1 MDVYL
6 IIGNN
11 VTFSDYDFNNKIVV
25 GVDKGAYLAYQNNI
39 KLDYAIGDFDSI
51 SAEELNE
58 LESYTNVIKLNPIKD
73 VTDTEYVLEMFKSY
87 DRLILLGGVFG
98 KRIDHFYAN
107 LKLFYK
113 YPNLVILDDN
123 THIMLCDM
131 KQNFIKDEYTYYSF
145 FALED
150 VYDLNLVGFKYPLN
164 NYFLSHTSSL
174 GVSNEI
180 INHESSLSFSKGK
193 LLLIKTKNERD

>member
-1 MDVYL
+1 MDCYL

-11 VTFSDYDFNNKIVV
+11 IDLNAYNFTNKLVV
-25 GVDKGAYLAYQNNI
+25 GIDRGAYLAMKNNI

-58 LESYTNVIKLNPIKD
+58 LFSYTKVIKLDPIKD
-73 VTDTEYVLEMFKSY
+73 LTDTEYALEMFKKCENLY
-87 DRLILLGGVFG
+87 LLGGIFG

-113 YPNLVILDDN
+113 YPNLILVDDN
-123 THIMLCDM
+123 THISLCDM
-131 KQNFIKDEYTYYSF
+131 MQGFVKDEYTYYSF

-150 VYDLNLVGFKYPLN
+150 VYDLNLEGFKYPLN
-164 NYFLSHTSSL
+164 NYFLSYQSSL
-174 GVSNEI
+174 GVSNEVVTDTA
-180 INHESSLSFSKGK
+180 NLSFSKGK
-193 LLLIKTKNERD
+193 LLLIKTKNERN

>member
-1 MDVYL
+1 MDVCF

-11 VTFSDYDFNNKIVV
+11 IDLERYDFSNKIVI
-25 GVDKGAYLAYQNNI
+25 GIDKGAYVAYQKNI

-51 SAEELNE
+51 SAEELE
-58 LESYTNVIKLNPIKD
+58 SLEKYTTIIKLNPIKD
-73 VTDTEYVLEMFKSY
+73 VTDTEYALDMFKEY
-87 DRLILLGGVFG
+87 DHLIILGGIYG
-98 KRIDHFYAN
+98 KRIDHFYAI

-113 YPNLVILDDN
+113 FPNLIIIDDY
-123 THIMLCDM
+123 TSISLCDM
-131 KQNFIKDEYTYYSF
+131 VQGFVKDEYTYYSF

-174 GVSNEI
+174 CASNEI
-180 INHESSLSFSKGK
+180 KEENSFLSFSKGK
-193 LLLIKTKNERD
+193 LLLIKTKNERN